1 MIMTFA
7 IFDNILEAFG
17 WCCMIFWLVVALR
30 RYGHFLGDCGHAG
43 GCEEVLGD
51 WGWLWVVVTI
61 LWVFGDDW
69 GWL

>member
-1 MIMTFA
+1 MIMIFA
-7 IFDNILEAFG
+7 IFYNILAAFG
-17 WCCMIFWLVVALR
+17 WLWHYADMVIFWVIV
-30 RYGHFLGDCGHAG
+30 G

-61 LWVFGDDW
+61 LWVVGDDW